1 MREAGL
7 LLTRGARVVCNGG
20 CKQKKGQT
28 KGLQREQSLTVY
40 YYRKLNQEAIN
51 AVYTILPL
59 ITHHSYTGLC
69 ADYTLYVVV
78 ILPALSRQS

>member
-1 MREAGL
+1 MEHVSR
-7 LLTRGARVVCNGG
+7 
-20 CKQKKGQT
+20 KGQT

-59 ITHHSYTGLC
+59 IASPLLHWPLC
-69 ADYTLYVVV
+69 
-78 ILPALSRQS
+78 